1 MLGNLDG
8 IVLTSAR
15 NEFIWIGKV
24 GCPLKLEL
32 SFLHLC
38 LPLID
43 FYDIVER
50 LREVK
55 LLESTQNVIL
65 G

>member
-8 IVLTSAR
+8 IALTSAK
-15 NEFIWIGKV
+15 NEFIWISKV
-24 GCPLKLEL
+24 GRPLKLEL

-38 LPLID
+38 LPLKD
-43 FYDIVER
+43 LYDRVER